1 MLMPEN
7 IDPKKSIYYT
17 GAMVLQLLQRSGNI
31 SVINLYS
38 EVKLQY
44 GISFPVM
51 LLSLDWLYL
60 IGAVTV
66 TKGGELKLCI

>member
-1 MLMPEN
+1 MRLSVVEFLKTRRDTVMLMPEN
-7 IDPKKSIYYT
+7 IDPKKSSYYT
-17 GAMVLQLLQRSGNI
+17 GAMVLQLIQKIGNI

-51 LLSLDWLYL
+51 LLSLD
-60 IGAVTV
+60 
-66 TKGGELKLCI
+66 

>member
-17 GAMVLQLLQRSGNI
+17 GAMVLQLIQRSGNI

-51 LLSLDWLYL
+51 LLSLD
-60 IGAVTV
+60 
-66 TKGGELKLCI
+66 